1 MLQRFMLRA
10 QVAAGC
16 HYCLTH
22 APICNDIYTR
32 EVLLETGHGSFGK
45 DEMSVLVDVIVSA
58 IGLVVAYIVASVYYP
73 LLAGGAAYGRT
84 PREVVAEALK
94 LVDLKKDEV
103 FYDLGCGTGE
113 VLIEASKVCDHVKG
127 VEIEPIRWLIAK
139 LRARNA
145 HVILGNLFKQDIA
158 DADVIFIFQYEGRIN
173 DRIVR
178 KIKAE
183 TRSATRVISYCHP
196 IGDMKLVRRENEIFI
211 YTT

>member
-1 MLQRFMLRA
+1 
-10 QVAAGC
+10 
-16 HYCLTH
+16 
-22 APICNDIYTR
+22 
-32 EVLLETGHGSFGK
+32 
-45 DEMSVLVDVIVSA
+45 MSVLVNVIISIIVLA
-58 IGLVVAYIVASVYYP
+58 VAYITESLFYP

-84 PREVVAEALK
+84 PRKIAAEALK

-113 VLIEASKVCDHVKG
+113 VLIEAAKVCDHVKG
-127 VEIEPIRWLIAK
+127 VEIELVRWLIAK

-173 DRIVR
+173 NRIMR

-196 IGDMKLVRRENEIFI
+196 IGDMKLVGSKKKIFI
-211 YTT
+211 YKT